1 MTGQVFEET
10 VLVQLRKESRKFRDV
25 ENAHEKLAVKLEELQ
40 KRKTLL
46 PSEEAEIR
54 KLHKEK
60 LALKD
65 SLAAMVRECKK
76 KQQQPLS
83 KEK

>member
-1 MTGQVFEET
+1 MPGQVSEET

-25 ENAHEKLAVKLEELQ
+25 EITHEKLSVKLEDLQ
-40 KRKTLL
+40 KRKTIL

-65 SLAAMVRECKK
+65 SLAAMVREYRK
-76 KQQQPLS
+76 KQQ
-83 KEK
+83 